1 MCGGLLRELRENMT
15 NLRYLRKPD
24 GTLVLQEFVCT
35 NPVPNGQLVYI
46 KPRYEWQ
53 DVPII
58 DEGEE

>member
-1 MCGGLLRELRENMT
+1 MT

-24 GTLVLQEFVCT
+24 GTLVLQQLVHV
-35 NPVPNGQLVYI
+35 NPVPKGQLVYREP
-46 KPRYEWQ
+46 KYEWQ